1 MKKIIAFAGLAI
13 ILTGCYNDKYN
24 KLYPA
29 TSTAVTCDTTAVS
42 FSSTIQPILN
52 SYCTSCHATGGVG
65 AGYGDFTSYTTS
77 LVSQA
82 TSGNLVTDI
91 SITNTGDI
99 HHMPQSQPSL
109 SSCDIEKI
117 TAWVNQGAQNN

>member
-13 ILTGCYNDKYN
+13 ILTGCYNDKYT
-24 KLYPA
+24 KLYP
-29 TSTAVTCDTTAVS
+29 TSTTSVTCDTTAVS
-42 FSSTIQPILN
+42 FSSTIQPIFN
-52 SYCTSCHATGGVG
+52 SYCTSCHSASGVA
-65 AGYGDFTSYTTS
+65 AGYGDYTSYTKS
-77 LVSQA
+77 LTSQA
-82 TSGNLVTDI
+82 LSGNMVTDI
-91 SITNTGDI
+91 TITNTGDI